1 MQIMKEQHSFNASQ
15 KLYKDKFK
23 EWNWQKNLPAR
34 HAHFMTAK
42 ATKRKREEKKD
53 TIFFYG
59 GQTWTS
65 ERAERTL
72 LRTKKTRLDDEVMDM
87 NTPEGV
93 RYKTPDASVASPKTA
108 LVTSP
113 AEAPPQSPS
122 QAPSPSPS
130 HISIVS
136 SSSKASDECVSG
148 SSEASLTDGKLWEG
162 HTRSDLLA
170 MSDSA
175 RVHIEH
181 HNPEAAG
188 KLLLK
193 VLAGYRH
200 ILGPAHED
208 ATEVAYAVAK
218 LFAETGRIAGAVE
231 IIEDMAREHVE
242 RLDSEHKRTQQHVL
256 RTFELLRSWDRQV
269 DALGLLA
276 RSKELLQTIPSQ
288 TCCRHLRSH
297 AREPNS
303 KDRAPGSSGNAAQMT
318 IDNLLDLVK
327 ENSSPA
333 NLDFALLAARP
344 HVAAGNE
351 AVEKLLRA
359 VILQCSPR
367 GAVLDIKRLKAR
379 AEFINLY
386 MNFGTTD
393 HNNRDYVGL
402 LMRFEV
408 DFEVDFEVT
417 CAMHNESGWDS
428 SQTLEVIEIGM
439 QLAVNMLK
447 GGHGFKASKMFRIV
461 EEKSATLFGA
471 SVGRTIWILI
481 SIGLA
486 YQEHTAWEKARPWFQ
501 RALGRVIALW
511 GPTDGLA
518 MALQRALG
526 KQHFSGL
533 SGESRALPFSS
544 ILGIPL
550 SITGGRLHL
559 A

>member
-1 MQIMKEQHSFNASQ
+1 MGT
-15 KLYKDKFK
+15 Y
-23 EWNWQKNLPAR
+23 
-34 HAHFMTAK
+34 HAHLC
-42 ATKRKREEKKD
+42 RIWCE
-53 TIFFYG
+53 IG
-59 GQTWTS
+59 I
-65 ERAERTL
+65 
-72 LRTKKTRLDDEVMDM
+72 VMAQRPADM

-113 AEAPPQSPS
+113 AEAPPLSPS

-162 HTRSDLLA
+162 LTRSDLLA

-188 KLLLK
+188 NLLLK

-208 ATEVAYAVAK
+208 VAEAAYAVAK
-218 LFAETGRIAGAVE
+218 LFAETGRIAEAVE
-231 IIEDMAREHVE
+231 IIEDTTREHVE

-256 RTFELLRSWDRQV
+256 RTFELLRSCNQQV

-288 TCCRHLRSH
+288 TCCRLLRSH

-303 KDRAPGSSGNAAQMT
+303 KDRAPGSSGNTAQMT
-318 IDNLLDLVK
+318 IDNLWDLVK

-359 VILQCSPR
+359 VILRCSPR
-367 GAVLDIKRLKAR
+367 GAVLDIKRLKAK
-379 AEFINLY
+379 AELINLY
-386 MNFGTTD
+386 MNLATID

-402 LMRFEV
+402 FIRFEV
-408 DFEVDFEVT
+408 DFEVDFEGDFEGDFEVT
-417 CAMHNESGWDS
+417 CARHNESGWDS
-428 SQTLEVIEIGM
+428 SQTLELIEIGM

-481 SIGLA
+481 SIGLS
-486 YQEHTAWEKARPWFQ
+486 YQEHTTWEKARPWFQ

-511 GPTDGLA
+511 GHMDGLA
-518 MALQRALG
+518 MALQHAL
-526 KQHFSGL
+526 KRQHFSGL
-533 SGESRALPFSS
+533 SGESWAFPFSS

-550 SITGGRLHL
+550 RITGGRLHL